1 MYKYMLDYLKFQT
14 EGSIIMRTGGDGVT
28 VTGLVTPGPASPRC
42 ARVPDVHDV
51 VLVTSDILGWMSAVI
66 TQHTPVISVS

>member
-1 MYKYMLDYLKFQT
+1 
-14 EGSIIMRTGGDGVT
+14 MRTSEDGGGVI
-28 VTGLVTPGPASPRC
+28 VTGLVAPEVGPMSRCPR
-42 ARVPDVHDV
+42 DVHDV